1 MIIEPPEA
9 SVIIPYFNRWDLTHA
24 RMAELYRFLP
34 DNCEIV
40 LIDDCSTETEAA
52 KGVAWWQKNPQRH
65 RVRYYKN
72 KENIGFG
79 GSCNIGA
86 RLANGRVLIFLSNDV
101 VVYEDVFSDIICMIG
116 LDDTMLLAGRV
127 VDFPGG
133 WNEFDAGGKH
143 IVIPYAEGWLIGCTK
158 KAWKTLGG
166 FDLRYGKY
174 GYEDVDLS
182 TTAIEKKFSIVGLNS
197 HKVHHLVGRTIASLG
212 VDRMAVTV
220 NNREVY
226 LQKWQDKLATLEV

>member
-1 MIIEPPEA
+1 MIVEPPEA

-24 RMAELYRFLP
+24 RMAELYKFLP
-34 DNCEIV
+34 DNCEIILV
-40 LIDDCSTETEAA
+40 DDCSTEDEAA

-65 RVRYYKN
+65 HVRYYRN

-79 GSCNIGA
+79 GSCNNGA

-101 VVYEDVFSDIICMIG
+101 VVYENVFSDIITMIG
-116 LDDTMLLAGRV
+116 FDDTMLLAGRV

-133 WNEFDAGGKH
+133 WNEFDVAGKH

-174 GYEDVDLS
+174 DYEDVDLS

-197 HKVHHLVGRTIASLG
+197 NKVHHLVGRTIASLG